1 MAPLFSGQ
9 TVPGQTSP
17 SWTFRHAFSAVLIAL
32 LIPMAACQ
40 AEPEGE
46 ASAVAKTETSAQ
58 VQTDSSST
66 ATPNTETPPAPARNI
81 DYQAG
86 KHYIVLDNPVT
97 TVDAK
102 RVEVNEVFWYGCH
115 HCFVFEPLVETWSES
130 IADDTVLVRTPANW
144 HVNMELHARAFYTAK
159 ALKVL
164 DKVHEAIFE
173 AMNVKKQKLDKEK
186 TIEAL
191 FVKYGEVDPGKFRK
205 TFNSFGVNS
214 AVRQADSRQR
224 AYQITGTPEMI
235 VNGKYRITAAMAGG
249 HLGMLAVVDHLVEK
263 ERSALQLAREGVT
276 TEEAAAE
283 Q

>member
-1 MAPLFSGQ
+1 MDPLFFGQ
-9 TVPGQTSP
+9 TVSGRTISAWASP
-17 SWTFRHAFSAVLIAL
+17 KAISRRAFSAVLIAL
-32 LIPMAACQ
+32 LMPMAACQ
-40 AEPEGE
+40 AESEGE
-46 ASAVAKTETSAQ
+46 AAAVAKAETSTQ
-58 VQTDSSST
+58 VQAD
-66 ATPNTETPPAPARNI
+66 TPSVKTPPAPARKI

-86 KHYIVLDNPVT
+86 KHYIVLDKPVN

-115 HCFVFEPLVETWSES
+115 HCFVFEPLVASWSES
-130 IADDTVLVRTPANW
+130 IADDTVLVKTPANW

-164 DKVHEAIFE
+164 DKVHDAIFE

-191 FVKYGEVDPGKFRK
+191 FVEHAGVDPEKFRK

-235 VNGKYRITAAMAGG
+235 VNGKYRITAEMAGG

-263 ERSALQLAREGVT
+263 ERAALQLARE
-276 TEEAAAE
+276 EASTAETAE

>member
-46 ASAVAKTETSAQ
+46 AVTASAVAKTETSAQ
-58 VQTDSSST
+58 VQTD
-66 ATPNTETPPAPARNI
+66 TPSIKTPSAPARKI

-115 HCFVFEPLVETWSES
+115 HCFVFEPLVATWSES
-130 IADDTVLVRTPANW
+130 IADDTVLVKTPANW

-191 FVKYGEVDPGKFRK
+191 FVNYGEVDPEKFRK

-263 ERSALQLAREGVT
+263 ERAALQLARE
-276 TEEAAAE
+276 EAAAE
-283 Q
+283 E